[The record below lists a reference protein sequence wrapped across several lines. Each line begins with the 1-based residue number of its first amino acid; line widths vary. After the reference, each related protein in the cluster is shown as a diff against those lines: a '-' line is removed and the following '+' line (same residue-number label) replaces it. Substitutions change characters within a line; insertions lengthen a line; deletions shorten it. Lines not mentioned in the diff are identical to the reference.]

1 MEHHLDGVL
10 DPIFVACFCA
20 MGAVGL
26 GLTQFL
32 IPNLAI
38 GIFILMAIY
47 IFVWVVIQYLGKCRV
62 GCRVVHGYGLEHP
75 CNPRPPLPRL
85 DMGRLESKPAK

>member
-1 MEHHLDGVL
+1 
-10 DPIFVACFCA
+10 

-26 GLTQFL
+26 GLTQFP

-47 IFVWVVIQYLGKCRV
+47 VVVWVVIQYLGKCHV

-75 CNPRPPLPRL
+75 CNPRLPLPKL
-85 DMGRLESKPAK
+85 DMRRSESKPAK